1 MTKQDDSLI
10 AKNLMLLF
18 NASLGILAMSILF
31 VLIDWYFFDE
41 QHREFIKPI
50 GILGLVGFG
59 VAMFATLLLRE
70 KL

>member
-1 MTKQDDSLI
+1 MTKQDDSSI
-10 AKNLMLLF
+10 TKNLMLLF
-18 NASLGILAMSILF
+18 NASLGILAASILF

-41 QHREFIKPI
+41 QHREFIKSI

-59 VAMFATLLLRE
+59 GAMFATLLLRE

>member
-1 MTKQDDSLI
+1 MTKQDDSSI